1 MIRLKRAGY
10 DNLKNGDFF
19 SLLEVLGEHNL
30 HDSCWHCLFFKI
42 TVLN

>member
-19 SLLEVLGEHNL
+19 PSWKSWGSTIFMTHVGTVSLLKL
-30 HDSCWHCLFFKI
+30 LF
-42 TVLN
+42 